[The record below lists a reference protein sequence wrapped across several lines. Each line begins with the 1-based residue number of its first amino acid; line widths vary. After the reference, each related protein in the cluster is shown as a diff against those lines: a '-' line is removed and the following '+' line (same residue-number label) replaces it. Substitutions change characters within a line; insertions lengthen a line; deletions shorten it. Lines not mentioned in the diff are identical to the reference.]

1 MTHWGQP
8 DWTGLEIWFMGLG
21 ITILVMLL
29 AEYVR
34 ERRTGRR

>member
-8 DWTGLEIWFMGLG
+8 DWTGLRIWLTGLG
-21 ITILVMLL
+21 ITVLVMLL

-34 ERRTGRR
+34 ERNRGD